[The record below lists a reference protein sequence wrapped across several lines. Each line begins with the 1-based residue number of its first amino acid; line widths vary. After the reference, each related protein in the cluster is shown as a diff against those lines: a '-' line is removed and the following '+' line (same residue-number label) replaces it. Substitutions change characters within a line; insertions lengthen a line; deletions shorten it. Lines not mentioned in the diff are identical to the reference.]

1 MKKICITVL
10 VAVVALIAASDASAQ
25 GRRGLRL
32 NEVMVTNDSS
42 VTDDYGRRSAWVELF
57 NSTFA
62 PLEISSVFITDD
74 PSNPKKYPVPL
85 GDVNTRIP
93 KRQHVVFWAD
103 GQPSKGTFHMNF
115 TLREGQDNWIGVYDA
130 DGKTLIDEVTVPAS
144 LAPNTTYAAPRTE
157 QANGRCATARAHA
170 T

>member
-1 MKKICITVL
+1 MATYLSNKPVRIMKKIFITAL
-10 VAVVALIAASDASAQ
+10 VAAAALFAANDASAQ

-42 VTDDYGRRSAWVELF
+42 VVDDYGRRSAWVELF

-74 PSNPKKYPVPL
+74 PSDPKKYPVPL

-93 KRQHVVFWAD
+93 K
-103 GQPSKGTFHMNF
+103 P
-115 TLREGQDNWIGVYDA
+115 
-130 DGKTLIDEVTVPAS
+130 
-144 LAPNTTYAAPRTE
+144 LA
-157 QANGRCATARAHA
+157 
-170 T
+170 